1 MTGNLYCD
9 ERATHL
15 TEDRGQHIRTIDFYW
30 HWNEQST
37 RFGRKNKRI
46 YWPMIATALS
56 NLLNNVSI
64 LKKKYFK
71 TTSNPHT
78 PTTLNILCRFSFLL
92 WSLFILQDSVRQI
105 GFSTKI
111 PAILPS
117 HSFTRGQ
124 THSGCVKSM
133 EPPWSLWRHKKR
145 TRFWVVWGSRAGLE
159 PTNRMVSI
167 SGLMELKCRSQTGR
181 PK

>member
-1 MTGNLYCD
+1 MTKEQQDVGNIS
-9 ERATHL
+9 EPST
-15 TEDRGQHIRTIDFYW
+15 FYW

-46 YWPMIATALS
+46 YWPMIA
-56 NLLNNVSI
+56 NISI
-64 LKKKYFK
+64 LRKKYFK

-78 PTTLNILCRFSFLL
+78 PTTLNTLCGVSFLL

-124 THSGCVKSM
+124 THSGFVNPM

-159 PTNRMVSI
+159 PTNRMVSGC
-167 SGLMELKCRSQTGR
+167 GLMELKCRSQTGR